1 MEFLARVLVNP
12 CLFLLIFWI
21 IYDIIRY
28 IETGEECMEFK
39 EKVYKARMKLG
50 LTQEAMAKELGIAF
64 VTINRWENGVSHPNK
79 LKEYKFNE
87 FCKTNYIEFEE

>member
-1 MEFLARVLVNP
+1 MKFLAQVLVNP
-12 CLFLLIFWI
+12 CLFLMIFRI

-64 VTINRWENGVSHPNK
+64 VTINRWENGVSHS
-79 LKEYKFNE
+79 
-87 FCKTNYIEFEE
+87 

>member
-1 MEFLARVLVNP
+1 MKFLARVLVNP
-12 CLFLLIFWI
+12 CLLLLIFRI

-87 FCKTNYIEFEE
+87 FCKTNHIEFEE

>member
-1 MEFLARVLVNP
+1 
-12 CLFLLIFWI
+12 
-21 IYDIIRY
+21 
-28 IETGEECMEFK
+28 
-39 EKVYKARMKLG
+39 MKLG

-87 FCKTNYIEFEE
+87 FCKTNHIEFEE

>member
-12 CLFLLIFWI
+12 CLFLLIFRI

-28 IETGEECMEFK
+28 IETGEERMEFK

-87 FCKTNYIEFEE
+87 FCKTNHIEFEE

>member
-1 MEFLARVLVNP
+1 MEFWAGVLVNP
-12 CLFLLIFWI
+12 CLFLLIFRI

-39 EKVYKARMKLG
+39 EKVYTARMKLG

-87 FCKTNYIEFEE
+87 FCKTNHIEFED

>member
-1 MEFLARVLVNP
+1 
-12 CLFLLIFWI
+12 
-21 IYDIIRY
+21 
-28 IETGEECMEFK
+28 MEFK

-64 VTINRWENGVSHPNK
+64 VTINRWENGVSYPNK

-87 FCKTNYIEFEE
+87 FCKTNHIEFEE

>member
-12 CLFLLIFWI
+12 CLFLLIFRI

-39 EKVYKARMKLG
+39 EKVYKSRMKLG

-87 FCKTNYIEFEE
+87 FCKTNHIEFEE

>member
-1 MEFLARVLVNP
+1 
-12 CLFLLIFWI
+12 
-21 IYDIIRY
+21 
-28 IETGEECMEFK
+28 MEFK

-64 VTINRWENGVSHPNK
+64 VTINRWENGGSHPNK

-87 FCKTNYIEFEE
+87 FCKTNHIEFEE

>member
-12 CLFLLIFWI
+12 CLFLLIFRI

-28 IETGEECMEFK
+28 IETGEECMKFK

-87 FCKTNYIEFEE
+87 FCKTNHIEFEE

>member
-1 MEFLARVLVNP
+1 MKFLAQVLVNP
-12 CLFLLIFWI
+12 CLFLLIFRI

-50 LTQEAMAKELGIAF
+50 LTQEAVAKELGIAF

-87 FCKTNYIEFEE
+87 FCKTNHIEFEE